1 MSLKVVVLAAG
12 QGKRMV
18 SDLPKVLHPLAGR
31 PMLEHVIAKAVQ
43 LTKSPPIVVYGYK
56 GSLLKDQFPKRNI
69 EWVEQLRQLGTG
81 HALKQ
86 AAGHFDADDEILVL
100 YGDVPLVRLESLSQL
115 LESASQLDGVSV
127 LTTTLED
134 PTGYGRVLRDASGNV
149 GKIVEHRDASY
160 KESCIKEVNTGLMVF
175 SGDKLKK
182 WLPLLNNDNAQK
194 EYYLTDCVE
203 MAVKEG
209 LRVGAVNAPFSKDVL
224 GVNDRLQL
232 ANAERTFQHR
242 IASDLLTKG
251 VMVLDPERLDVRGE
265 LICGSEVV
273 IDVNCVFEGRVTL
286 GDGVKIGPNNYV
298 KDSHLANNVQILP
311 NCVIEN
317 SKIGASCTIGPFSRL
332 RPETIISDTV
342 RVGNFVETK
351 NSVIGESSKVN
362 HLAYI
367 GDSELGDRVNI
378 GAGTITCNYDG
389 ASKHKTL
396 IGDDVFVG
404 SNTELVAPLK
414 LGRGVTVGAGTTVTE
429 DVGPRRLVLSRV
441 RQRVI
446 SGYKRPD
453 KE

>member
-251 VMVLDPERLDVRGE
+251 VMVLDPDRLDVRGE

>member
-100 YGDVPLVRLESLSQL
+100 YSDVPLVRLESLSQL

-209 LRVGAVNAPFSKDVL
+209 LRVGAVNVPFSKDVL

-232 ANAERTFQHR
+232 ANAERIYQHR

-332 RPETIISDTV
+332 RPETIISDRV